1 MPSAPPTLTAALMA
15 RLLGEAIEADGLTQS
30 EFARRVGASPKHVN
44 QVLTG
49 KAHAYQATLDY
60 WVFVLGREWKID
72 LVVRSQSGGPA
83 DESGKGVDH
92 G

>member
-15 RLLGEAIEADGLTQS
+15 RMLAEVIEREGLSQA
-30 EFARRVGASPKHVN
+30 EFARRVGASQKHVS

-60 WVFVLGREWKID
+60 WAFVLGCEWRID
-72 LVVRSQSGGPA
+72 LVARSDSGGPT
-83 DESGKGVDH
+83 DG
-92 G
+92 